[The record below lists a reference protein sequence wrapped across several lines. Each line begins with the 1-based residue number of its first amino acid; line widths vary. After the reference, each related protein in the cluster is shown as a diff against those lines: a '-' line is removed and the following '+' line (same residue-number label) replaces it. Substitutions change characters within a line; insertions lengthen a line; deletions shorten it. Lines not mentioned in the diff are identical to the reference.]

1 AKTFA
6 VDDQKLFVGSFNF
19 DPRSV
24 SLNTEMGI
32 ILRSPQAAGGVRTY
46 FEVGARTSAY
56 ELRMQSDRIVWVD
69 STATGEKVLK
79 REPGINLFHRAI
91 LKALALAPIEHL
103 L

>member
-1 AKTFA
+1 
-6 VDDQKLFVGSFNF
+6 
-19 DPRSV
+19 V
-24 SLNTEMGI
+24 SLNTEMGL

-56 ELRMQSDRIVWVD
+56 ELRMQADRIVWVD
-69 STATGEKVLK
+69 SSAAGEKVHK
-79 REPGINLFHRAI
+79 REPGVGLFRRVL